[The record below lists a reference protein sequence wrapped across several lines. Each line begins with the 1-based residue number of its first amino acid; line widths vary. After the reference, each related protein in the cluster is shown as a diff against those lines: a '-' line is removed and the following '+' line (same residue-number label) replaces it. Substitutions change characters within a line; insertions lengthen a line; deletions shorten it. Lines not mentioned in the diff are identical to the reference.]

1 MQVGFAMDVDVTT
14 VMAIVRCVVKNSLLP
29 YENKGFF
36 LDRADEFLYSR
47 PVLARSTIPWKETV
61 LMQQKTLVKIVA
73 AVFAAAA
80 FAAPALAADTIKIGL
95 AGPHTGDLAPYGL
108 PSKDAAEMVVA
119 EVNAKGGIN
128 GKKVELMVADDQ
140 CKPEIATNVAT
151 KLVSEGVN
159 IVIGHVCSG
168 ATKAALGIYKDAKII
183 AISPSA
189 TNPPLTKS
197 GEYPNFYRTIAP
209 DDEQAKL
216 AASFVVEKLGAK
228 KVAVLHD
235 KGDYGKGFADFAKEA
250 IEKGGKAKVVMYEG
264 IQPGAMDYSAVIQK
278 LNKEKADAIIFGGYH
293 PEASKLLSQMNKKRI
308 KLPFVGPDGI
318 KGDGF
323 LKIAGKDAEGVYAT
337 GPMDVTK
344 YPLNA
349 KARADFKAK
358 HGKEPG
364 TFFDQAY
371 AATLAV
377 MNAVKVAGG
386 TDYEAVGKALKSSEV
401 ETTVGKIKFDA
412 KGDAEGVGF
421 AVYQVKNGAF
431 GEVK

>member
-1 MQVGFAMDVDVTT
+1 MQ
-14 VMAIVRCVVKNSLLP
+14 K
-29 YENKGFF
+29 
-36 LDRADEFLYSR
+36 
-47 PVLARSTIPWKETV
+47 
-61 LMQQKTLVKIVA
+61 KTLVNIVA
-73 AVFAAAA
+73 AAFAAAA
-80 FAAPALAADTIKIGL
+80 FAAPALAADTIKIGV

-168 ATKAALGIYKDAKII
+168 ATKAAMGIYKGAKII

-189 TNPPLTKS
+189 TNPPLTKA

-209 DDEQAKL
+209 DDEQALL
-216 AASFVVEKLGAK
+216 ASSFVTGKLNAK
-228 KVAVLHD
+228 KIAVIHD
-235 KGDYGKGFADFAKEA
+235 KGDYGKGFADFCKEA

-278 LNKEKADAIIFGGYH
+278 IRSEGADAVIFGGYH
-293 PEASKLLSQMNKKRI
+293 PEASKLLSLMNKKKI
-308 KLPFVGPDGI
+308 KVPFVGPDGL
-318 KGDGF
+318 KGDGY
-323 LKIAGKDAEGVYAT
+323 LKIAGKDAEGTYAT
-337 GPMDVTK
+337 GPMDVSK
-344 YPLNA
+344 FPVNV
-349 KARADFKAK
+349 KAHEEYKAK
-358 HGKEPG
+358 YGKEPG

-371 AATLAV
+371 AAMLAAL
-377 MNAVKVAGG
+377 NAVKVANG
-386 TDYEAVGKALKSSEV
+386 TDYDALGKALKSSAV
-401 ETTVGKIKFDA
+401 DTSVGKIKFDA

-431 GEVK
+431 VEVK